1 MKEVIL
7 MGKGSLAI
15 KIAKWFNQNSDYKL
29 KLIVPVIPEPSWTD
43 SLISWSK
50 QNNIE
55 YIKSGNYLEIPEINN
70 ENVNNLIKQCKQG
83 PHSSNVIHVKIQ
95 DYKQEYSKKSFDIL
109 SSN

>member
-1 MKEVIL
+1 MKKHVIII
-7 MGKGSLAI
+7 GKVQNVGYRYWLYQKAI
-15 KIAKWFNQNSDYKL
+15 KKNIRGWVKNTIQGQVEAL
-29 KLIVPVIPEPSWTD
+29 LIGD
-43 SLISWSK
+43 
-50 QNNIE
+50 
-55 YIKSGNYLEIPEINN
+55 N